1 MSYEDEE
8 IERLILLGALEPSGL
23 DEETGEFLYNFT
35 DKLSEVNPELYKD
48 ISLYFY
54 NETMYL
60 WSHGLIDMDITSSN
74 PLVKLGPK
82 ALDLDAVSKLDKNQK
97 RVFEEISRVLS
108 EKKWYNDCLEDL
120 WIIFLV
126 LQG

>member
-97 RVFEEISRVLS
+97 RVFEEIHRIILG
-108 EKKWYNDCLEDL
+108 KK
-120 WIIFLV
+120 
-126 LQG
+126 